1 MLLYVHIVNMLDMSP
16 ELITAIKERIKAG
29 QTHEEIESAVLAM
42 GHTKEVF
49 AAAFTLA
56 EHDIK
61 EGGSG
66 SIPKARTLF
75 TQGWNFT
82 QNNPYLILLLFI
94 PSAIEV
100 LASAWFGYTAES
112 IEVPPLPLL
121 GLFIVLGFAYVA
133 VVAMTLFIVVKSDTE
148 KPTLEA
154 ALAWT
159 LKNAIPL
166 LVVFILSGL
175 VILGG
180 LVFFL
185 IPGIVVAIAITFA
198 QYAYIADGKRGME
211 ALLASRAIV
220 KGRWFKVAR
229 KIFSFIILTIIP
241 MLIFGML
248 YGMVEFA
255 APESKYMTLGGELL
269 TQLLSAVM
277 SVISVHAMYHLYLAL
292 KSGSDAEV
300 GAQKSARVRYWI
312 LALLTLVL
320 CAVLVALAV
329 FFEDKMEWLEDAAVP
344 LEEMESREV
353 PAAFSQFGATTL
365 KYANEHNGSFVGV
378 CEPLRLL
385 VEGGGEVTCN
395 DSETAWALEVVDSM
409 GERSCADTTTPGK
422 IIATPIGTQ
431 TECISV
437 GE

>member
-1 MLLYVHIVNMLDMSP
+1 MLDMSP
-16 ELITAIKERIKAG
+16 ELINAIKERISAG
-29 QTHEEIESAVLAM
+29 QKREEIESAVIAM

-61 EGGSG
+61 EGNSG
-66 SIPKARTLF
+66 SLPKARTLF

-82 QNNPYLILLLFI
+82 QAHPYLILLLFI

-121 GLFIVLGFAYVA
+121 GLFIVLGLAYVV

-154 ALAWT
+154 ALSWT
-159 LKNAIPL
+159 IKNAVPL
-166 LVVFILSGL
+166 LIVFILSGL

-180 LVFFL
+180 LVLFF
-185 IPGIVVAIAITFA
+185 IPGIVVAIAITFS
-198 QYAYIADGKRGME
+198 QYAYISDNKRGMD
-211 ALLASRAIV
+211 ALLASRAAV

-229 KIFSFIILTIIP
+229 KIFGLIILTIIP
-241 MLIFGML
+241 MILFGMV
-248 YGMVEFA
+248 YGIIAFA
-255 APESKYMTLGGELL
+255 APESKYMTIGGELL
-269 TQLLSAVM
+269 TQLLSSVM
-277 SVISVHAMYHLYLAL
+277 SVISIHAMYHLYLAL
-292 KSGSDAEV
+292 KSGSDKEV
-300 GAQKSARVRYWI
+300 SVQKSARIRYWI
-312 LALLTLVL
+312 LALLTFILG
-320 CAVLVALAV
+320 AILVALAV

-353 PAAFSQFGATTL
+353 PATFSQFSATTL
-365 KYANEHNGSFVGV
+365 QYANEHNGSFAGV

-385 VEGGGEVTCN
+385 VEGEGEVICN
-395 DSETAWALEVVDSM
+395 DSETAWALETTDSL
-409 GERSCADTTTPGK
+409 GNRFCADTATPGK
-422 IIATPIGTQ
+422 VIAAPIGTQ

-437 GE
+437 AE